1 VIADQNGLLSAQT
14 ASAAIFTTQ
23 QVVSTAGQTT
33 FPITNG
39 YATGYVTVF
48 VNGTKLSAD
57 EYVDT
62 SGTNIIFLTGSTAG
76 DVVEFQKYL
85 PASGV
90 SNNTLR
96 TVNYFTAT
104 LGQTNFNVNYTPGL
118 LDVFYNGAKLDNT
131 EYTAANGTSITL
143 ATGSNAGDRLEVDV
157 YSYQVGAFSG
167 IGGTGAANQI
177 AYYNTTNSITGSN
190 AFTVSGSAIIITG
203 SLIVSG
209 SGTFTNIGPAVFSGS
224 VTAVGGFSGSFSGN
238 ADSASLAQNS
248 LLLQGTGSIGFA
260 TTASLL
266 AVSSSQQQIS
276 ASLLNVIANYA
287 TTGSNSFRANQSI
300 TGSLVVSSTITAQT
314 LVVQTVTSS
323 IVYSSGSNIFGSALG
338 DRQTFTG
345 SVNITG
351 SITQTGANV
360 TSSFVGNINI
370 NGNINILNYSAS
382 LPAAALMISGAIS
395 AIGLESKFAYGTWTD
410 PAVGVIYDVKLGG
423 NQNGIAVRG
432 TSFFSGSVG
441 IGTISPA
448 KKLDVY
454 DTNGNSTSQIKLRNA
469 GTTTAAYLGQ
479 FSETLYLSSGGSY
492 NSGWSADGTNAISAI
507 AMAAGNG
514 DSSIA
519 FQTTTS
525 NGSGPLTRMY
535 ITNSG
540 SVGIGTTVPL
550 STLHQVGGGAFYTA
564 DVRFGGSSTQFGV
577 EIRYDQGS
585 ATSGSIYCSPGYSSN
600 GILFRLGAGSG
611 NTNQLVLTGAGNI
624 GINTSSPNGNHKLE
638 VNGAVAMSGINLGN
652 MSSLGSLG
660 STVLYLPIT
669 TGAIAFRSSN
679 GATGYGYMTADTANI
694 IFSTPIKAPGECQ
707 FYYGSYIDPGP
718 GTAYDAKFGGNGGGG
733 IAVRGNSVFV
743 GSVSKG
749 GGSFRIDHPLPA
761 KKDTHF
767 LLHSFIEGPTP
778 DLIYRGVV
786 TLVDGTATINID
798 EVSDMTE
805 GTFILLNKRVQ
816 CFTTNES
823 GWDLTKGKVE
833 GNILT
838 ITSQNSEST
847 DEISWM
853 VVGERQDEW
862 MRNSDMTDE
871 DGKIIVEKLKPTIE
885 E

>member
-1 VIADQNGLLSAQT
+1 
-14 ASAAIFTTQ
+14 
-23 QVVSTAGQTT
+23 
-33 FPITNG
+33 
-39 YATGYVTVF
+39 
-48 VNGTKLSAD
+48 
-57 EYVDT
+57 
-62 SGTNIIFLTGSTAG
+62 
-76 DVVEFQKYL
+76 
-85 PASGV
+85 
-90 SNNTLR
+90 
-96 TVNYFTAT
+96 
-104 LGQTNFNVNYTPGL
+104 
-118 LDVFYNGAKLDNT
+118 VFYNGAKLDNT

-143 ATGSNAGDRLEVDV
+143 ATGSNAGDKLEVDV

-167 IGGTGAANQI
+167 IGGTGAANQL
-177 AYYNTTNSITGSN
+177 AYFNTSNSITGSN

-209 SGTFTNIGPAVFSGS
+209 SGTLINIGPAVFSGS

-276 ASLLNVIANYA
+276 VSLLRISSSYA
-287 TTGSNSFRANQSI
+287 TTGSNSFRADQSI

-323 IVYSSGSNIFGSALG
+323 IVYSSGSNIFGSQLT

-351 SITQTGANV
+351 SI
-360 TSSFVGNINI
+360 
-370 NGNINILNYSAS
+370 NILNYSAS
-382 LPAAALMISGAIS
+382 LPSAALMVSGAIS
-395 AIGLESKFAYGTWTD
+395 AISQESKFAYGTWTD
-410 PAVGVIYDVKLGG
+410 PSVGNIFDAKFGG

-454 DTNGNSTSQIKLRNA
+454 DTNGNATAQLKLRNA

-492 NSGWSADGTNAISAI
+492 NSGWSADGTNAISVI

-540 SVGIGTTVPL
+540 SIGIGTTAPSNKVTIHTGTNNNFDFFDNGTGVGLQIINDINTVYRPFAILGSSL
-550 STLHQVGGGAFYTA
+550 SFTGAASFTSTVTTSGNITANSSTIYAGSNNTTRIQMNADTLEGYYGSNRYWSIGRDGWSSGLASIALGGGTSTYALIGATA
-564 DVRFGGSSTQFGV
+564 TGGTMYFGV
-577 EIRYDQGS
+577 
-585 ATSGSIYCSPGYSSN
+585 SN
-600 GILFRLGAGSG
+600 TIGAGSAAMTL
-611 NTNQLVLTGAGNI
+611 NSTALYTTQIRI
-624 GINTSSPNGNHKLE
+624 G
-638 VNGAVAMSGINLGN
+638 SGE
-652 MSSLGSLG
+652 S
-660 STVLYLPIT
+660 
-669 TGAIAFRSSN
+669 
-679 GATGYGYMTADTANI
+679 
-694 IFSTPIKAPGECQ
+694 Q
-707 FYYGSYIDPGP
+707 FWYGSYSDPGP
-718 GTAYDAKFGGNGGGG
+718 GVAYDAKFGGTGGGG

-786 TLVDGTATINID
+786 NLVNGTATINID

-805 GTFILLNKRVQ
+805 GTFVLLNKRVQ